1 MHNTPTGNTHTI
13 ASGMT
18 FNVAVGLHNLDNT
31 ETTNEK
37 LKKYSMLLADTVLVR
52 PTGPEVLTTQCQKEW
67 QDIAYNLNAES
78 DGEIDEEEELKN
90 EAQDLLIDNVENGV
104 RGVRRTDNLVN
115 HSEEAKRR
123 DKQQKLLEKLNKET
137 LERITAQ
144 KGQQDD
150 TRGAAAGRNISE
162 IMAYKGVRDMP
173 RITEHVI

>member
-1 MHNTPTGNTHTI
+1 
-13 ASGMT
+13 MT

-31 ETTNEK
+31 ETANEK

-67 QDIAYNLNAES
+67 RDIAYNLNAES

-123 DKQQKLLEKLNKET
+123 DKQ
-137 LERITAQ
+137 
-144 KGQQDD
+144 
-150 TRGAAAGRNISE
+150 
-162 IMAYKGVRDMP
+162 
-173 RITEHVI
+173 